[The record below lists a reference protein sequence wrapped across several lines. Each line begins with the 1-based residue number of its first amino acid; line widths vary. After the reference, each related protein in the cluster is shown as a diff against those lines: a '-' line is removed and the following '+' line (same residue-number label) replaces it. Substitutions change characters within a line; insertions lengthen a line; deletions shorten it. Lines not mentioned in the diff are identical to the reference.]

1 MMPSGGQ
8 PDQELTPERGETGD
22 SVSLVKP
29 LFVKVRDLP
38 QSPVDYKTYEL
49 CRSCERVS
57 GPQSME
63 GAQRIGGL
71 WRLYPGNSQ
80 ARLTLLLS
88 GIELRGVH
96 VALSD
101 VNPFLLGA
109 NGQEVDTTRLTVSD
123 IPLSYSNKDIED
135 TLKRLGCILL
145 SNLKYEHERDEK
157 GKLTRWKTGRRFVYI
172 ETPAVPLQRDV
183 KIGIFSAKLYHKE
196 QRNQVLV
203 CYNCFEK
210 GHLSRD
216 CTNTMKCRACRQEG
230 HKQGDRLCMFN
241 LAGPSAA
248 TAFPA
253 LTAAVALEA
262 QGEADMP
269 TDNAPSVVPPPRS
282 PSPSAEVTPAEVI
295 EDNQEDQEDN
305 SLPSDSNPSEA
316 SSGDTPH
323 ESSPV
328 QLELGDSPP
337 EGSRGQLEGVGQHD
351 DSDGYGPKASP
362 GTSTPDNKSSKK
374 KKDKRSQRILTT
386 MFGNKRALS
395 PEEGMNR
402 KSKRE
407 KDDIS
412 S

>member
-1 MMPSGGQ
+1 MNYAVVVRVWVGPNPRRGAK
-8 PDQELTPERGETGD
+8 ELGD
-22 SVSLVKP
+22 
-29 LFVKVRDLP
+29 
-38 QSPVDYKTYEL
+38 Y
-49 CRSCERVS
+49 
-57 GPQSME
+57 
-63 GAQRIGGL
+63 GASTLATAR
-71 WRLYPGNSQ
+71 P
-80 ARLTLLLS
+80 RLTLLLS

-96 VALSD
+96 FTLSD

-109 NGQEVDTTRLTVSD
+109 NGQEVETTRLTVSD

-135 TLKRLGCILL
+135 NLKRLGCILL
-145 SNLKYEHERDEK
+145 SNPKYEHERGEE

-183 KIGIFSAKLYHKE
+183 KIGIFSAKIYHKE
-196 QRNQVLV
+196 QRNQVLM

-230 HKQGDRLCMFN
+230 HKQGERICMFI
-241 LAGPSAA
+241 LASPSTA

-253 LTAAVALEA
+253 LTAAVAMEA
-262 QGEADMP
+262 QGEADLP

-305 SLPSDSNPSEA
+305 SLPSDSNLSDA

-323 ESSPV
+323 ESSPD

-337 EGSRGQLEGVGQHD
+337 EGTQGQLEGVGQHG
-351 DSDGYGPKASP
+351 DSDGYGPKAPP
-362 GTSTPDNKSSKK
+362 GTSTTNNNGPKK
-374 KKDKRSQRILTT
+374 KKDKRGQCILTT

-407 KDDIS
+407 KADDIS